1 MTLWDSPRQREAYDW
16 FGVELANLRTAF
28 RWAADHSD
36 LDAATA
42 IAGYAGLLGYL
53 VENYEPIAWA
63 QELVDPAHDVDH
75 PRLALLYVIASLS
88 YISGRIEAAVRYSDA
103 GRPVLD
109 SDRAAVP
116 YGIRAMLGGTYMYV
130 GQNERT
136 IDWCHAEL
144 ARGGDTH
151 ACARTG
157 VVIALSVAGR
167 RDEAMAIADGLTE
180 AAEATNNPWSISYS
194 LLAFGLACRG
204 PRVQRG
210 LDALRRGLMIAQDSG
225 NRGNESHLLS
235 VLGRLEAEH
244 GEPLAALDHLTRAI
258 RNYHDSGNPSN
269 MGGPLAI
276 FAALLDRIGHY
287 EPAAVIADYGLS
299 PLTAEAFPEIQAAI
313 AHLRGVLGEEA
324 YEAFARRGEAM
335 TATEM
340 AAYAY
345 DQIDQARTTLQQ
357 LR

>member
-1 MTLWDSPRQREAYDW
+1 M
-16 FGVELANLRTAF
+16 
-28 RWAADHSD
+28 
-36 LDAATA
+36 
-42 IAGYAGLLGYL
+42 
-53 VENYEPIAWA
+53 
-63 QELVDPAHDVDH
+63 
-75 PRLALLYVIASLS
+75 
-88 YISGRIEAAVRYSDA
+88 
-103 GRPVLD
+103 
-109 SDRAAVP
+109 
-116 YGIRAMLGGTYMYV
+116 
-130 GQNERT
+130 
-136 IDWCHAEL
+136 
-144 ARGGDTH
+144 
-151 ACARTG
+151 
-157 VVIALSVAGR
+157 IALSVAGR
-167 RDEAMAIADGLTE
+167 RDEAMAIADGLIE
-180 AAEATNNPWSISYS
+180 VAEATDNPWSISYS

-269 MGGPLAI
+269 
-276 FAALLDRIGHY
+276 IGHY

-299 PLTAEAFPEIQAAI
+299 PLTAEAFPEIQTAI
-313 AHLRGVLGEEA
+313 AHLRGFLGDEG
-324 YEAFARRGEAM
+324 YESFARRGAAM